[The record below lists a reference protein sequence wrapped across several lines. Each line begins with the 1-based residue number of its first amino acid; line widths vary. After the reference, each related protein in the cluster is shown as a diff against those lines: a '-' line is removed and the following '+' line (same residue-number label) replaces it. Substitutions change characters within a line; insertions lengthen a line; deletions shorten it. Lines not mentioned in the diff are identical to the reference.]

1 MALSDKLKPVPPK
14 KLLSLDGGGIRGVI
28 TLEILARIEDILR
41 QTKGMGNPGFR
52 LADYFDYIAGTS
64 TGAIIAACLS
74 IGMSVSEISHFYHS
88 FSKDMFPPAG
98 YLKRL
103 RYKYEDDKL
112 SAQLK
117 QVLGAS
123 TTLGSDTVRTLL
135 MMVMRNATTD
145 SPWPICNNPRAKYND
160 TSLPDCN
167 LKLPIWQLVRAS
179 TAAPTYF
186 PPEVVRIGDKEFLF
200 VDGAVTTYNN
210 PAFHLFLM
218 ATIEPYQ
225 LQWPAGRDK
234 MLLVSV
240 GTGTVPKANASLRAN
255 DMNLLFN
262 ARSIPEALIFAA
274 QNEQDFLCR
283 AFGDCLV
290 GSRLDSE
297 VGDMKVQKGP
307 TDSKMFTYI
316 RLNAELSQ
324 VGLESLG
331 LPNIRPEDIQRLD
344 SVDHIEELRQIGQA
358 VAKNDLH
365 LSCFNR
371 F

>member
-88 FSKDMFPPAG
+88 FSKEMFTPAG

-117 QVLGAS
+117 EVLGAS

-145 SPWPICNNPRAKYND
+145 SPWRVRRVGECLLAFTQLLGEPLLKGLSDIPAHRAALCVD
-160 TSLPDCN
+160 PHPD
-167 LKLPIWQLVRAS
+167 LR
-179 TAAPTYF
+179 
-186 PPEVVRIGDKEFLF
+186 
-200 VDGAVTTYNN
+200 
-210 PAFHLFLM
+210 
-218 ATIEPYQ
+218 
-225 LQWPAGRDK
+225 
-234 MLLVSV
+234 
-240 GTGTVPKANASLRAN
+240 TGCTCAHP
-255 DMNLLFN
+255 
-262 ARSIPEALIFAA
+262 
-274 QNEQDFLCR
+274 
-283 AFGDCLV
+283 
-290 GSRLDSE
+290 
-297 VGDMKVQKGP
+297 
-307 TDSKMFTYI
+307 
-316 RLNAELSQ
+316 
-324 VGLESLG
+324 
-331 LPNIRPEDIQRLD
+331 
-344 SVDHIEELRQIGQA
+344 
-358 VAKNDLH
+358 
-365 LSCFNR
+365 
-371 F
+371 